1 MEAQKHNKGDFT
13 WSVYS
18 RSQNEY
24 RNIWAIPGSIL
35 LLKSTIETLEKN
47 VKDLPEEC
55 HWRRQC
61 FYCWLWACIWF
72 AENME
77 MYLHTGNYSYIPT
90 MHRVKKI
97 SEFGVFSGPCFLVF
111 LLGTGK
117 YGPEKTLYS
126 ENFQAVINL

>member
-1 MEAQKHNKGDFT
+1 MVCIFPFAERIQEYMGNPRKHFAAKVN
-13 WSVYS
+13 
-18 RSQNEY
+18 N
-24 RNIWAIPGSIL
+24 RNARKKCEICSKL
-35 LLKSTIETLEKN
+35 T
-47 VKDLPEEC
+47 KDLPEEC